1 MKNARAVIQD
11 IFGLQNFV
19 AFEQCYF
26 HKNINF
32 LRTHNKE
39 KLTIFDI
46 VM

>member
-1 MKNARAVIQD
+1 MKKARAVILD
-11 IFGLQNFV
+11 SCGLQNFV
-19 AFEQCYF
+19 AFGTMLFSYE
-26 HKNINF
+26 HKL